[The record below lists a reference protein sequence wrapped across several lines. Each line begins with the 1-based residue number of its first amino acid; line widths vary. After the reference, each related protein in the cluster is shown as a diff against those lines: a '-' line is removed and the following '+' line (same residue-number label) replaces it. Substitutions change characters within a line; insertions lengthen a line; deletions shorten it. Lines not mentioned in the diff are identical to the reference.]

1 MNDSW
6 WGEKK
11 LPVTVRL
18 CVGGEGCVNF
28 TPSQLLT
35 DLNKPSHVCVCVPS
49 SLWTTTG
56 RVCTCLIGR
65 WPPEFWPD
73 ASEPRCLDSDR
84 TPSPTNDKHKHYS
97 ENMKPCCKHETRLMK
112 PEKVL
117 SWRHSPQCSS
127 ARPPGILYTPG
138 WVCRTQW
145 PQQEDSP
152 SLLPPG
158 LRTRRTTQLH
168 FTFTSLNVC
177 VYILQQL
184 WPLHLLLYLVFGC
197 FLVRLNF
204 FDSEYNRETLQITW
218 RRVTELFGP
227 TRSFSCCIDGDQAH
241 FSSLHFSD
249 FGLVSVVWW
258 F

>member
-6 WGEKK
+6 CGEKSF
-11 LPVTVRL
+11 PSRWNW
-18 CVGGEGCVNF
+18 VGGEGRVNF

-35 DLNKPSHVCVCVPS
+35 DLNKPSRVCVCVPS

-97 ENMKPCCKHETRLMK
+97 ENMKSWRKHETRLMK
-112 PEKVL
+112 TEMVL
-117 SWRHSPQCSS
+117 RRRHSPQCSS

-138 WVCRTQW
+138 WVCRTQS

-152 SLLPPG
+152 SLRPPG

-177 VYILQQL
+177 VYVLTAAVTSSSFTL
-184 WPLHLLLYLVFGC
+184 CC
-197 FLVRLNF
+197 FWMF
-204 FDSEYNRETLQITW
+204 SGQI
-218 RRVTELFGP
+218 ELFWLW
-227 TRSFSCCIDGDQAH
+227 I
-241 FSSLHFSD
+241 
-249 FGLVSVVWW
+249 
-258 F
+258 